1 MEKDLVE
8 RLRGTSI
15 NPKTLLSTD
24 YFNHFNGVIM
34 ILDMLPDLPELMPEV
49 EAWSF
54 VTYPEHFDRSGL
66 SIAELAK
73 EAYRHCPEAIKAGFD
88 ELIGEM
94 RLAVEQARGELRLLT
109 AQGTERFAALAKQ
122 SAEQLQ
128 RYVAQGSSLINGTNA
143 ASDQS
148 DIDALLSA
156 P

>member
-8 RLRGTSI
+8 RLQGTSI
-15 NPKTLLSTD
+15 NPKTFLSTD

-73 EAYRHCPEAIKAGFD
+73 EAYRHCPEAIRAGFED
-88 ELIGEM
+88 LVGEM
-94 RLAVEQARGELRLLT
+94 RQAVEQARAELRSLT
-109 AQGTERFAALAKQ
+109 ALGTERFAALARQ
-122 SAEQLQ
+122 SAAQLQ
-128 RYVAQGSSLINGTNA
+128 CYVVQGSSLINGTNA
-143 ASDQS
+143 APDQA
-148 DIDALLSA
+148 DIDALFST